1 MKTLNEK
8 YAEKTLKYCNRNRKR
23 HSRLKKIITRIVA
36 TLAIGAATYYA
47 SRYVGR

>member
-8 YAEKTLKYCNRNRKR
+8 YAENTLKYCNRNRKR
-23 HSRLKKIITRIVA
+23 HSRLKTIALRLIA
-36 TLAIGAATYYA
+36 SLAIGAATYYA

>member
-8 YAEKTLKYCNRNRKR
+8 YTENTLKYCNGNRKR
-23 HSRLKKIITRIVA
+23 HSRLKTILTRIA
-36 TLAIGAATYYA
+36 TTLAIGAATYYA

>member
-8 YAEKTLKYCNRNRKR
+8 YAENTLKYCNGNRKR
-23 HSRLKKIITRIVA
+23 HSRTKTILLRIA
-36 TLAIGAATYYA
+36 TTLAIGAATYYA

>member
-8 YAEKTLKYCNRNRKR
+8 YTENTLEYCNRNRKR
-23 HSRLKKIITRIVA
+23 HSRLKTILSRIAV

>member
-8 YAEKTLKYCNRNRKR
+8 YTENTLKFSKRNRKR
-23 HSRLKKIITRIVA
+23 HSRLKTIITRIAV
-36 TLAIGAATYYA
+36 TLALGAATYYA